1 MIDLRS
7 DTVSLPTPAMKQAM
21 VDAPLGDDVY
31 GDDPTVNRL
40 ETMIAERL
48 GKQAAMLASS
58 GTQANLCALLAHC
71 GRGDEYLAGD
81 MAHIYRWEAGGGA
94 VFGSI
99 QPQPLP
105 MLADGLVDPAAI
117 GPAVKPDDPHYAR
130 SRLLCLENT
139 KDGMVQS
146 IDRMNEALAV
156 GRAHGLAT
164 HLDGAR
170 MWNAIVALGVRP
182 DAFCAGFDTV
192 SMCLSK
198 GLGAPMGSLLVGPAD
213 LIAEARRWR
222 KMAGG
227 GLRQAGMIAAAGMYA
242 LDHHVERLADDH
254 ANAQQLAEGLAQL
267 DRVEILAQNTNMVF
281 VNIADAPA
289 DLDDRLEQAG
299 VRTGW
304 THTNGVANT
313 RLVTHLGVSETDIAT
328 VVAAVA
334 QTCGIKPA
342 IR

>member
-7 DTVSLPTPAMKQAM
+7 DTVSLPTTAMKQAM
-21 VDAPLGDDVY
+21 IDAPLGDDVY
-31 GDDPTVNRL
+31 GDDPTVNQL
-40 ETMIAERL
+40 EDYAADLL
-48 GKQAAMLASS
+48 GKEAALLVSS
-58 GTQANLCALLAHC
+58 GTQSNLCALLSHC
-71 GRGDEYLAGD
+71 GRGEEYLAGD

-117 GPAVKPDDPHYAR
+117 GPAVKPEDPHYAR

-146 IDRMNEALAV
+146 IERMNEALSV

-170 MWNAIVALGVRP
+170 MWNAIVDLGVAA
-182 DAFCAGFDTV
+182 DEFCAGFDTV

-198 GLGAPMGSLLVGPAD
+198 GLGAPMGSLLIGPGE
-213 LIAEARRWR
+213 LINEARRWR

-227 GLRQAGMIAAAGMYA
+227 GLRQAGMIAAAGRYA
-242 LDHHVERLADDH
+242 LEHHVERLANDH
-254 ANAQQLAEGLAQL
+254 ANARRLAEGLATI
-267 DRVEILAQNTNMVF
+267 DGVEILAQNTNMVF
-281 VNIADAPA
+281 VNLDNAPA
-289 DLDDRLEQAG
+289 DLDDRLEASG
-299 VRTGW
+299 VRTRW
-304 THTNGVANT
+304 THHHGLANT
-313 RLVTHLGVSETDIAT
+313 RLVTHLGISDDDIAT
-328 VVAAVA
+328 VIAAVA
-334 QTCGIKPA
+334 GA
-342 IR
+342 R